1 MNSAFAFLLVVE
13 LMAGLIFAVLP
24 KVSRPGLYFAVTVPE
39 TFPSSPPGI
48 RILRRFRA
56 GVLLVTLAPAA
67 ALFGLGPT
75 RAAAGVVGFL
85 LILAQVLALTAVFLF
100 ARHAT
105 LPHAIEP
112 ETPREGPAE
121 ARPPII
127 PGGTAVMVGPL
138 ILMALFAL
146 AAAVFWNHIPSRI
159 PVHWGL
165 SGPNRWIGRTSGSIA
180 IFFLSN
186 SGILALL
193 LFMAFGLTR
202 AVGRI
207 ARTGESGRAEIRF
220 RHVSILVLVTV
231 SYLIALQTPILLF
244 VSTEPWAATVM
255 NLIGAVILLTVVAGV
270 TALFRMGQG
279 GSRLPKRERGPLG
292 DRRADRLWKWGLF
305 YVNPDDPAF
314 FVEKR
319 FGLGYTINFG
329 NRWTWVILAAIVLLI
344 VASLVI
350 LR

>member
-1 MNSAFAFLLVVE
+1 
-13 LMAGLIFAVLP
+13 
-24 KVSRPGLYFAVTVPE
+24 
-39 TFPSSPPGI
+39 
-48 RILRRFRA
+48 
-56 GVLLVTLAPAA
+56 
-67 ALFGLGPT
+67 
-75 RAAAGVVGFL
+75 
-85 LILAQVLALTAVFLF
+85 
-100 ARHAT
+100 
-105 LPHAIEP
+105 
-112 ETPREGPAE
+112 
-121 ARPPII
+121 
-127 PGGTAVMVGPL
+127 MVGPL

-186 SGILALL
+186 TGILALL

-220 RHVSILVLVTV
+220 RRVSILLLVTV
-231 SYLIALQTPILLF
+231 SYLIALQTPIFLF

-270 TALFRMGQG
+270 AALFRMGQG